1 MPRFV
6 TQRSLYEVRERPS
19 KAYSW
24 IAFLFANIVVELP
37 YQIAVSILVYACW
50 YFPIFGATQSP
61 ETQGLML
68 LFCVQFF
75 VFASTFSQM
84 VIAAMPDAET
94 AGNIA
99 TLLFSLTLTF
109 NGVLQS
115 PSALP
120 GFWIFMYRVSPFTYM
135 IGGWAGTGLAG
146 RVVRCARNELA
157 IFDPPNGQTCR
168 AYLTRYFQEGAPGQL
183 YNPSA
188 TSGCEYCPLSSA
200 NQFLAGS
207 NIYPSQRW
215 RNWGLGFAFI
225 FFNIFAAI
233 SFYYMF
239 RVRHFSIV
247 GLAKGPARVVDTMVI
262 GFRRMFTRHA
272 EPTPRG
278 KEHENNKVY

>member
-24 IAFLFANIVVELP
+24 IAFLFANIIVEIP
-37 YQIAVSILVYACW
+37 YQIGVSVIVYACW
-50 YFPIFGATQSP
+50 YFPLFGAKQNT

-68 LFCVQFF
+68 LFCIQFF
-75 VFASTFSQM
+75 VFTSTFAQM

-109 NGVLQS
+109 NGVLQT

-135 IGGWAGTGLAG
+135 VGGWAGTGLAG
-146 RVVRCARNELA
+146 RPVHCARNELA
-157 IFDPPNGQTCR
+157 VFDPPSGQTCQ
-168 AYLTRYFQEGAPGQL
+168 AYLAPYFHAGAPGHL
-183 YNPSA
+183 DNPSA
-188 TSGCEYCPLSSA
+188 TSGCEYCPLSNA

-207 NIYPSQRW
+207 NIYPSERW
-215 RNWGLGFAFI
+215 RNWG
-225 FFNIFAAI
+225 
-233 SFYYMF
+233 
-239 RVRHFSIV
+239 
-247 GLAKGPARVVDTMVI
+247 I
-262 GFRRMFTRHA
+262 G
-272 EPTPRG
+272 
-278 KEHENNKVY
+278 

>member
-24 IAFLFANIVVELP
+24 IAFLFANIIVEIP

-50 YFPIFGATQSP
+50 YFPIFGARQSSA
-61 ETQGLML
+61 TQGLIL

-75 VFASTFSQM
+75 VFASTFAHM
-84 VIAAMPDAET
+84 IIAAMPDAET

-109 NGVLQS
+109 NGVLQT

-135 IGGWAGTGLAG
+135 IGGWAGTGLSG
-146 RVVRCARNELA
+146 RAVHCARNELA
-157 IFDPPNGQTCR
+157 MFNPPSGQTCHT
-168 AYLTRYFQEGAPGQL
+168 YLARYLEAGAPGQL

-188 TSGCEYCPLSSA
+188 TSSCEYCPLSNA

-207 NIYPSQRW
+207 DIYPSQRW
-215 RNWGLGFAFI
+215 RNWGIGFAFI
-225 FFNIFAAI
+225 FFNIFATI
-233 SFYYMF
+233 SLYYVF
-239 RVRHFSIV
+239 RVRRFSLAS
-247 GLAKGPARVVDTMVI
+247 LAKGPARVVDIMAV
-262 GFRRMFTRHA
+262 GFRRMFTRHS
-272 EPTPRG
+272 EPTPHG
-278 KEHENNKVY
+278 KEAENNKIY

>member
-24 IAFLFANIVVELP
+24 IAFLFANIVVEIP
-37 YQIAVSILVYACW
+37 YQVGVSILTYACW
-50 YFPIFGATQSP
+50 YFPIFGAKQSS

-68 LFCVQFF
+68 LFCMQFF
-75 VFASTFSQM
+75 IFASTFSQM

-135 IGGWAGTGLAG
+135 IGGWAGAGLAG
-146 RVVRCARNELA
+146 RTVRCARNELA
-157 IFDPPNGQTCR
+157 VFNPPSGQTCK
-168 AYLTRYFQEGAPGQL
+168 AYLARYFQEGAPGQL

-200 NQFLAGS
+200 EQFLAAS
-207 NIYPSQRW
+207 NIYPEQRW
-215 RNWGLGFAFI
+215 RNWGIGFAFI
-225 FFNIFAAI
+225 IFNIFAAI
-233 SFYYMF
+233 MLYYIF
-239 RVRHFSIV
+239 RVRHFSFAS
-247 GLAKGPARVVDTMVI
+247 LSKGPARVVEMMAV
-262 GFRRMFTRHA
+262 GFRRMFTRHS
-272 EPTPRG
+272 EPKPKG
-278 KEHENNKVY
+278 KEAENNKVY